1 MRASLFKG
9 ATMRLPKLSALT
21 FLPALAGCATVGM
34 MKGLPPDA
42 GRLALYAASPDTLVA
57 VAEQAIRQQ
66 HLLIADTS
74 RPDVATRVV
83 IAKRPRGLFSN
94 GEYVRVRIA
103 RDSGSLM
110 AVRVVS
116 QSGYLLD
123 WGHRDRAPRVF
134 AEMDTQLSATA
145 LGPWPG
151 MRVRATPHGGSAI
164 VGRVARVTADTLVL
178 EGDPG
183 SAPPILRTPALDD
196 LAVSRGSYRHTR
208 EGGVIGALVGGLLG
222 GLLAHSD
229 EVGFYRG
236 VDIIAQ
242 VLVGGAAGALVG
254 GAAGASVRTE
264 VWSPV
269 PIR

>member
-1 MRASLFKG
+1 MIRASSSRRFH
-9 ATMRLPKLSALT
+9 MQLPKMVSLAL
-21 FLPALAGCATVGM
+21 LPALVGCATVGM
-34 MKGLPPDA
+34 MKELPPDA
-42 GRLALYAASPDTLVA
+42 GRLALYAAPPDTLVA
-57 VAEQAIRQQ
+57 VAEEAIRRQ
-66 HLLIADTS
+66 HLLVADTS
-74 RPDVATRVV
+74 RDAPARVV
-83 IAKRPRGLFSN
+83 IGSRSPGLFSN

-103 RDSGSLM
+103 PDRDGLM

-123 WGHRDRAPRVF
+123 WAHRDLAPRVF
-134 AEMDTQLSATA
+134 AAMDTQLSATA